1 MASVLGT
8 LAALTVI
15 GLLFALDPGG
25 AIAQTG
31 FPDYQDMDWKQLPPA
46 GRTTP
51 KTDTD
56 CTGQGPAQTPV
67 PYQLSIRLLNR
78 MRVSL

>member
-56 CTGQGPAQTPV
+56 CTGQGPAQTPI
-67 PYQLSIRLLNR
+67 PYQLSLY
-78 MRVSL
+78 S